1 MVNIQTICFMVLA
14 LVDAFLL
21 IKYFY
26 LKQDFKFLEKY
37 VNDMGA
43 HVSEQSVRFNKLLKI
58 LVDNAKED
66 NTKEKQCHNLKYL
79 DIENT
84 DGKEEIK

>member
-14 LVDAFLL
+14 LVNAFLL

-58 LVDNAKED
+58 LLDSAKED
-66 NTKEKQCHNLKYL
+66 NTKEKQ
-79 DIENT
+79 
-84 DGKEEIK
+84 